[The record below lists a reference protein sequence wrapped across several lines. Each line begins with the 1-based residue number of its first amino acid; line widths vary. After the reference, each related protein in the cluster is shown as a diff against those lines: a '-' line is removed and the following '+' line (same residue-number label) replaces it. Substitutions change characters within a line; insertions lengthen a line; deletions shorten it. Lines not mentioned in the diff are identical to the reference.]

1 MRVHEIAK
9 ELNIPSKEICAYL
22 STESKNFTNF
32 SGLTDDEV
40 KRVRSKFGS
49 ASKSQTNENNE
60 NVKKD
65 NKKTDSNNSKQRNN
79 KTEMNIS
86 EDREKKY
93 RNNADN
99 KHREKVSGTDRSNNA
114 DGKNVSGE
122 KKNGYNHNNKKFGTR
137 PDNRNK
143 PENRNGEGR
152 DRDGQRDNRNNGDFR
167 RNSGDKK
174 FGDRNQNGK
183 FDSNRNGIGK
193 NNDRKPAPSEDLV
206 SKNGKNVSRKHNNN
220 NTKFSKDK
228 EKNKGK
234 NRENDIAA
242 LDIKPKKEKK
252 EEVIKTIVLP
262 DVVTVKELAE
272 KLKLQ
277 PAALIKKL
285 FLQGKVVTINDEL
298 DYDSA
303 EEIAVEYNVLC
314 EHEVKVDVIAELL
327 KENDEDDESKL
338 TPRPPVVAVMG
349 HVDHGKTSLLD
360 AIKNSHV
367 TDKEAGGITQKI
379 GAYQVKTQGGDL
391 ITFLDTPGHE
401 AFTAMRMRGA
411 EATDI
416 AILVVAAD
424 DGVMPQTVEAINH
437 AKAAG
442 VEIIVAVNK
451 IDKPTANIER
461 VKQELMEY
469 ELIPEEWG
477 GTTIFCPV
485 SARTGEGIDDLLE
498 MIMLTADVLELKA
511 NKKRMAR
518 GIVIEAELDKGR
530 GVVASILVQKG
541 TLHVGDSVAAG
552 SSHGKIRAM
561 INDKDK
567 SVKEAGPS
575 VPVEILGL
583 NEVPNAGEIIMA
595 FGNEKEARNF
605 ADTFISEE
613 KKKMVDESKHRVT
626 LDDLFDQIKAGTVKE
641 LNLIIKA
648 DVQGSVEAIKT
659 SLEKLSNEEVAVKI
673 IHSGVGNI
681 SESDVILASASN
693 AIIIGFGVKLDNQAK
708 ATADNEDVDI
718 RFYSVIYHAIND
730 IEAALHGMLEPIFE
744 KQEIGRA
751 EIRQIFKAS
760 GVGNIAGSIV
770 TEGKLK
776 AKALCTILR
785 DGKVIYDGKIA
796 SLKRFKDE
804 VKEVKG
810 GYECG
815 LVFEEFGDIQEGD
828 IVVAS
833 EMVEIPR

>member
-99 KHREKVSGTDRSNNA
+99 KHREKVSGTDRSNNT

-193 NNDRKPAPSEDLV
+193 NNDRKPAPSDDLV

>member
-65 NKKTDSNNSKQRNN
+65 NKKTDFNNSKQRNN

-99 KHREKVSGTDRSNNA
+99 KHREKVSGTDRSNNT

-193 NNDRKPAPSEDLV
+193 NNDRKPAPSDDLV

>member
-193 NNDRKPAPSEDLV
+193 NNDRKPAPSDDLV

>member
-193 NNDRKPAPSEDLV
+193 NNDRKPTPSEDLV

>member
-93 RNNADN
+93 RNNTDN

-193 NNDRKPAPSEDLV
+193 NNDRKPAPSDDLV

>member
-183 FDSNRNGIGK
+183 FDSNRNGTGK
-193 NNDRKPAPSEDLV
+193 NNDRKPAPSDDLV

>member
-93 RNNADN
+93 RNNTDN

>member
-22 STESKNFTNF
+22 STDSKNFTNF

-49 ASKSQTNENNE
+49 ASKSQINENNE

-86 EDREKKY
+86 EDKEKKY

-143 PENRNGEGR
+143 PENRNGDGR

-167 RNSGDKK
+167 RNSGEKK